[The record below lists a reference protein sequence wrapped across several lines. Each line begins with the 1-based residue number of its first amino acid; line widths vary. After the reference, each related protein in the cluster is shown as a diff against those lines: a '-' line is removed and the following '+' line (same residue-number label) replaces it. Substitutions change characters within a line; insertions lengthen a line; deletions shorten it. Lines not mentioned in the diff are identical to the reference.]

1 MTQRF
6 KLIATLITL
15 SLVGIIVIQ
24 VSWIRNSVS
33 LQKEQFSEN
42 VKAALYDVSEEIHI
56 RKDSLADNANPI
68 ISRMYSSFLS
78 VENIMNNDQIKMLI
92 ADNLERHSVYSDKFE
107 YCVKNKFGQSTLYS
121 PNFSYENL
129 EQSYVQELSQDM
141 FNTEELYVYI
151 NQSNS
156 DILRSVSWLLISAL
170 LFTAIILGT
179 FYVTLGTLL
188 NQRKLS
194 ELKTNFINNMTH
206 EFKTPLA
213 TVSLAVD
220 ALSNPKVTE
229 QPQMIDYYKNIIKEE
244 NKRMND
250 HVENILQAAKIDK
263 NSLRLKLEEVDI
275 NQILEEVVSKFKLQI
290 ETIGGEIEIQ
300 ENAKKHIL
308 LGDEFHLT
316 NVFSNLID
324 NAIKYRKEDTNLKVS
339 IITSNPNPKTITID
353 IKDNGLGMSR
363 EVLSQVFDRFYRAD
377 TGNIH
382 NVKGF
387 GLGLAY
393 SKEIIELHGGKI
405 RAESALGQGSTFK
418 VTLPLES

>member
-1 MTQRF
+1 MTPRF

-15 SLVGIIVIQ
+15 SLVGIIFIQ

-33 LQKEQFSEN
+33 LRKEQFSEN
-42 VKAALYDVSEEIHI
+42 VMSALYDVSEEIHA
-56 RKDSLADNANPI
+56 RKDSLTSNANPI

-78 VENIMNNDQIKMLI
+78 VENTMTNDEIKSLI
-92 ADNLERHSVYSDKFE
+92 HRNLEKHSIYSEDFE
-107 YCVKNKFGQSTLYS
+107 YCVKNKFGQSTLFS
-121 PNFSYENL
+121 PNFSYEDL
-129 EQSYVQELSQDM
+129 EDSYIQELSQDL
-141 FNTEELYVYI
+141 FNTEELYI
-151 NQSNS
+151 NIKQSNS
-156 DILRSVSWLLISAL
+156 DLLRSVSWLLISAL

-220 ALSNPKVTE
+220 ALSNPKVTDNPS
-229 QPQMIDYYKNIIKEE
+229 QIDYYKNVIKEE
-244 NKRMND
+244 NNRMNE

-263 NSLRLKLEEVDI
+263 NTLRLKLEEVDI
-275 NQILEEVVSKFKLQI
+275 DQILRDVLDKYKLQI
-290 ETIGGEIEIQ
+290 DAIGGEVTLQ
-300 ENAKKHIL
+300 TDAAQHVLK
-308 LGDEFHLT
+308 GDDFHLT
-316 NVFSNLID
+316 NVFSNLVD
-324 NAIKYRKEDTNLKVS
+324 NAIKYRKTDTQLILS
-339 IITSNPNPKTITID
+339 LLTTNPNPKTIQ
-353 IKDNGLGMSR
+353 IKITDNGLGMTR
-363 EVLSQVFDRFYRAD
+363 EVVAQVFDRFYRAD

-405 RAESALGQGSTFK
+405 KAESTPKKGSTFI
-418 VTLPLES
+418 VTLPLED

>member
-68 ISRMYSSFLS
+68 ITRMYSSFLS

-92 ADNLERHSVYSDKFE
+92 GRNLEKHSVYSDKFE

-275 NQILEEVVSKFKLQI
+275 NLILEEVVSKFTLQI
-290 ETIGGEIEIQ
+290 ETIGGKIDIE
-300 ENAKKHIL
+300 ENATKHIL

-316 NVFSNLID
+316 NVFSNLVD
-324 NAIKYRKEDTNLKVS
+324 NAIKYRKEDIELKIS
-339 IITSNPNPKTITID
+339 IVASNPNPKTISVEVT
-353 IKDNGLGMSR
+353 DNGLGMSR

-405 RAESALGQGSTFK
+405 RAESVPSQGSTFK

>member
-1 MTQRF
+1 MIQRF

-15 SLVGIIVIQ
+15 SLVGIIFIQ
-24 VSWIRNSVS
+24 VSWIQNSLS
-33 LQKEQFSEN
+33 LRKEQFSED
-42 VKAALYDVSEEIHI
+42 VKSALYDVSEEIHT

-68 ISRMYSSFLS
+68 ISRMYSTFLS
-78 VENIMNNDQIKMLI
+78 VENTMNNDEIKSLI
-92 ADNLERHSVYSDKFE
+92 HYNLKKHGIYSDKFE

-121 PNFSYENL
+121 PNFSYEDL
-129 EQSYVQELSQDM
+129 EDSYVQELSQDL
-141 FNTEELYVYI
+141 FNTEELYLYI
-151 NQSNS
+151 LQSDS
-156 DILRSVSWLLISAL
+156 DLLRSVSGLLIAAI

-220 ALSNPKVTE
+220 ALSNPKVSE
-229 QPQMIDYYKNIIKEE
+229 KPEMVDYYKNIIKEE
-244 NKRMND
+244 NKRMNE

-275 NQILEEVVSKFKLQI
+275 NKILDEVIDKFKLQI
-290 ETIGGEIEIQ
+290 ESIGGDVELSTS
-300 ENAKKHIL
+300 ADRHIL
-308 LGDEFHLT
+308 KGDDFHLT

-324 NAIKYRKEDTNLKVS
+324 NAIKYRKTDVPLEIHIS
-339 IITSNPNPKTITID
+339 ITNPNPKNIQVK
-353 IKDNGLGMSR
+353 IKDNGLGMTK
-363 EVLSQVFDRFYRAD
+363 EVVSQVFDRFYRAD
-377 TGNIH
+377 TGNLH

-393 SKEIIELHGGKI
+393 SKEIIELHAGKI
-405 RAESALGQGSTFK
+405 KADSSPKQGSTFI
-418 VTLPLES
+418 VNLPLED